1 MERSKPEAGVA
12 SPNLVLAIAAIGV
25 VLATLDLFIVSLA
38 LPSIG
43 RDFGGASLNDLSWI
57 MNGYAIT
64 YAALLVF
71 MGRLAERYRR
81 DRSYLAG
88 LALFILASAGCA
100 VANGVWI
107 LVAFRVV
114 QAAGAALMTP
124 TSLALVLAAF
134 EPALRSRAA
143 RIWTAIGGFAGAFG
157 PVIGGIL
164 LVFGWQWIFIVNVPI
179 GLIALVAGWKAL
191 PAIEGHDVPRPDALG
206 ALMVTLGS
214 ALLIF
219 GFISAGDSGW
229 SQPRAWGGVVA
240 GLVLM
245 AAFGL
250 HCIRARNPLLE
261 PALFQNRGFASAAI
275 GLAPFMVAFGAFLLS
290 FVLFQQQVW
299 EWSALK
305 TGLTLAPGPF
315 LVPLT
320 SMFVAGRL
328 IDRFGAPRVI
338 VLGLSVFAAATLI
351 MVIGFSLS
359 PSLPLALAAAM
370 VSGVGVGLTLPTM
383 MGAGA
388 GALPPSSFA
397 TGSAALNM
405 IRQLGMALGI
415 AALVG
420 ILGEPSDPAA
430 ALSAF
435 RLCWWFV
442 LACTGLGIVPT
453 MLIRQVRDVASQ

>member
-1 MERSKPEAGVA
+1 MERSKPEAGAA

-179 GLIALVAGWKAL
+179 GLIALVAGW
-191 PAIEGHDVPRPDALG
+191 
-206 ALMVTLGS
+206 
-214 ALLIF
+214 
-219 GFISAGDSGW
+219 
-229 SQPRAWGGVVA
+229 
-240 GLVLM
+240 
-245 AAFGL
+245 
-250 HCIRARNPLLE
+250 
-261 PALFQNRGFASAAI
+261 
-275 GLAPFMVAFGAFLLS
+275 
-290 FVLFQQQVW
+290 
-299 EWSALK
+299 
-305 TGLTLAPGPF
+305 
-315 LVPLT
+315 
-320 SMFVAGRL
+320 
-328 IDRFGAPRVI
+328 
-338 VLGLSVFAAATLI
+338 
-351 MVIGFSLS
+351 
-359 PSLPLALAAAM
+359 
-370 VSGVGVGLTLPTM
+370 
-383 MGAGA
+383 
-388 GALPPSSFA
+388 
-397 TGSAALNM
+397 
-405 IRQLGMALGI
+405 
-415 AALVG
+415 
-420 ILGEPSDPAA
+420 
-430 ALSAF
+430 
-435 RLCWWFV
+435 
-442 LACTGLGIVPT
+442 
-453 MLIRQVRDVASQ
+453 